1 MSKRYRRWPMN
12 LRVTKHNW
20 LNMPPKRS
28 GMMCEYCDQLLGHTY
43 VEWERH
49 RLATGNYQLCEP
61 VSWVTAI

>member
-1 MSKRYRRWPMN
+1 MRNMKWPFH

-28 GMMCEYCDQLLGHTY
+28 GMVCEYCHQLLGHTF

-49 RLATGNYQLCEP
+49 RLATSNYQLCEP
-61 VSWVTAI
+61 ESWVTAT